1 MGPFLQQMQKFNA
14 KFRKEAFIL
23 EDDDVLEE
31 HLHTIFEK
39 SMSGIDDVT
48 FSVSIDAT
56 RVPKDWQLSTSYK
69 NVIGGAHPNYF
80 ISVEGKTKIG
90 DINSRKRQDGNGIG
104 DQNLCKN
111 LQRVRVVFCPYGVL
125 CGRPQTKKR
134 GKWLQYQ
141 DSQSVREI
149 FQYPPGDELHNF
161 FQSTELVIIQNV
173 SVPVY
178 TAF

>member
-56 RVPKDWQLSTSYK
+56 RVPKD
-69 NVIGGAHPNYF
+69 
-80 ISVEGKTKIG
+80 
-90 DINSRKRQDGNGIG
+90 
-104 DQNLCKN
+104 
-111 LQRVRVVFCPYGVL
+111 
-125 CGRPQTKKR
+125 
-134 GKWLQYQ
+134 
-141 DSQSVREI
+141 
-149 FQYPPGDELHNF
+149 
-161 FQSTELVIIQNV
+161 
-173 SVPVY
+173 
-178 TAF
+178 